1 MSMPDR
7 LPVMGE
13 QRPRGVPPAWSL
25 CGASAAEVRS
35 QCGQAGVLRGGHTQ
49 HTRAHI
55 PTLKRMHTH
64 ACVPVHVHTCR
75 HTCTHTGGWWQRS
88 RGWSDVT
95 TAKGLPHH
103 QGWEGAGPPS
113 RPCAGMLPAGTC
125 VCGAERTFLCCGLSS
140 CGLSLGPA
148 LLAAGRAA
156 ECAPSRWSARVLWG
170 PTWRACGPR
179 PCCVPWFLQ
188 RRGREPLCPAGGSFP
203 GAAPVAACASS
214 LGPHVGRAQRWA

>member
-125 VCGAERTFLCCGLSS
+125 VMPLPDTRPFQILVSVMQRLWPVYMMNTINSSFINNMCLMPPIFADFLNF
-140 CGLSLGPA
+140 SL
-148 LLAAGRAA
+148 LND
-156 ECAPSRWSARVLWG
+156 
-170 PTWRACGPR
+170 
-179 PCCVPWFLQ
+179 
-188 RRGREPLCPAGGSFP
+188 
-203 GAAPVAACASS
+203 
-214 LGPHVGRAQRWA
+214 